1 MECCREIA
9 DGMREQVHDCNPPT
23 DGINPHAFIWLRDGT
38 SRRVS
43 SLDFEP
49 VWQSD
54 GLVLARA
61 EATIT

>member
-1 MECCREIA
+1 
-9 DGMREQVHDCNPPT
+9 MREQVHDCNPPT

-49 VWQSD
+49 GWQSD
-54 GLVLARA
+54 GLVLVRA